1 MATKAKKTSKY
12 AAKPE
17 FLQACRNKGMQAG
30 TLTGKAE
37 FAVAKATYVTVTGT
51 VAATKGLIAGHK
63 VSRNG

>member
-1 MATKAKKTSKY
+1 MATAKKVSKY
-12 AAKPE
+12 APKQE
-17 FLQACRNKGMQAG
+17 FLDACHARGMKAG

>member
-1 MATKAKKTSKY
+1 MAKKEKKVSKY

-17 FLQACRNKGMQAG
+17 FLNACLNKGMQVG

-63 VSRNG
+63 ASR